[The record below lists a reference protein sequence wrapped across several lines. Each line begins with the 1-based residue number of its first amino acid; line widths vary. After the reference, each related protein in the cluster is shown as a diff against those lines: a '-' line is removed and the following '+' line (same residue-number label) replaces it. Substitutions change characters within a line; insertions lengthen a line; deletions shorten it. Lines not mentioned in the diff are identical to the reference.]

1 MTNVAMGAF
10 QFMKCLLNALSHFIL
25 HQPSEVFCV
34 LITFILEIRLR
45 VVEIR

>member
-34 LITFILEIRLR
+34 ITFILEIRLR